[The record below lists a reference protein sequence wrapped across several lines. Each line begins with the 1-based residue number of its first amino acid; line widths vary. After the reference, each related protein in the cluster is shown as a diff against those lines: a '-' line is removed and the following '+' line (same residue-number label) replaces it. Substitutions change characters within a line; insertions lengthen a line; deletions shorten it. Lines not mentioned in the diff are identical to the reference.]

1 MYSVIGR
8 DLEQDFRDRL
18 MALRSQS
25 EQESEA
31 LLQQLERERGT
42 LQEEL
47 QLLRA
52 QEAELQE
59 ELCSATQVS
68 SRLSPA
74 HRLHI
79 PLCAAHGFSA
89 VSAVY
94 LLYSLQE
101 ILYGLCLHAVIFL
114 FFYYGTERSN

>member
-1 MYSVIGR
+1 MIGR

-18 MALRSQS
+18 TALRSQS

-31 LLQQLERERGT
+31 LLQQVERERST
-42 LQEEL
+42 LQDDL

-68 SRLSPA
+68 THHSPA
-74 HRLHI
+74 QI
-79 PLCAAHGFSA
+79 
-89 VSAVY
+89 
-94 LLYSLQE
+94 LQVE
-101 ILYGLCLHAVIFL
+101 M
-114 FFYYGTERSN
+114 S

>member
-1 MYSVIGR
+1 MLTSRSVNGR

-18 MALRSQS
+18 MALRSET

-31 LLQQLERERGT
+31 LLQHVERERGT

-59 ELCSATQVS
+59 ELCSAVQVCYTAS
-68 SRLSPA
+68 PLSCLGTGPDQDEQFVISRS
-74 HRLHI
+74 
-79 PLCAAHGFSA
+79 
-89 VSAVY
+89 V
-94 LLYSLQE
+94 
-101 ILYGLCLHAVIFL
+101 
-114 FFYYGTERSN
+114 